1 MAPPYIPPIT
11 PEVWIENL
19 LEAVGMIADREHQE
33 SRWLAEDALAWEKP
47 EELINVIDDC
57 VFDGFLEKYDP
68 SFSEDQRTA
77 AAAFRDYLSYY
88 CDSTPG
94 GLDPVQVLK
103 DPKWAELRERAAAFV
118 LAFRDKWPVPDIAV
132 NSN

>member
-11 PEVWIENL
+11 PELWIENL
-19 LEAVGMIADREHQE
+19 LEAIGMVADRDHQE

-68 SFSEDQRTA
+68 SFSEDQRSA
-77 AAAFRDYLSYY
+77 ALSFRDYLSYF
-88 CDSTPG
+88 CDSTLG
-94 GLDPVQVLK
+94 SLDPAQVLK
-103 DPKWAELRERAAAFV
+103 DPKWAELRRRAAAFV
-118 LAFRDKWPVPDIAV
+118 L
-132 NSN
+132 